1 MYRNKIKEETGQTHT
16 HPNRQT
22 LSLLD
27 AHGMKR
33 HRMASIKRS
42 EKMVRN
48 RSSYLV
54 VYGHRVLCIES
65 EHEGAGGNIVLV
77 SMSYCIMLYRILS
90 YKNSLCVILSDVIE
104 RVI

>member
-27 AHGMKR
+27 AH
-33 HRMASIKRS
+33 RMASIKKS
-42 EKMVRN
+42 EEMVRH
-48 RSSYLV
+48 RRSYLV
-54 VYGHRVLCIES
+54 VYGDRVLCIES
-65 EHEGAGGNIVLV
+65 EHEGAGGNIDLV
-77 SMSYCIMLYRILS
+77 AISYCIMLCRILS
-90 YKNSLCVILSDVIE
+90 YKNSQCVILSDVIE